1 MLRGLGVG
9 RKTYNKE
16 VVDQVKKDA
25 EIEETKEEKRYD
37 IFTNFKHYGMVF
49 PEILS

>member
-16 VVDQVKKDA
+16 VVEKIKKDA
-25 EIEETKEEKRYD
+25 EIEETKEESRYD
-37 IFTNFKHYGMVF
+37 IFTNFRHYGMAF